1 MNKATNTTFSQQTYV
16 EIINSKLC
24 CEIVVGVVIYFLQA
38 LLNQDPFMYYG
49 NEPSSGHLN
58 VII

>member
-38 LLNQDPFMYYG
+38 LLNQDPFNYRNG
-49 NEPSSGHLN
+49 PSSGHLN